1 MIINDLNRPRSQCI
15 KTETSQRK
23 AICTNIGKVK
33 IFCVLH
39 NKLALLTRTCSEWG
53 TRNGHQI
60 IFREVLTIRKRVD
73 QKKR

>member
-23 AICTNIGKVK
+23 AICTNTGKVK

-39 NKLALLTRTCSEWG
+39 N
-53 TRNGHQI
+53 NFGHQT